1 MRFGPLEIII
11 IIAIVLIITGAAFA
25 PSLGRNL
32 GKGVKQL
39 RQAVGGDDKKTKV
52 IKTLSDD
59 ATAVEVKRRVAEQK
73 GSAKSG

>member
-52 IKTLSDD
+52 IKTLSDG

-73 GSAKSG
+73 SSAKSG